1 MKKKAIKYRLT
12 TKVQGPSKAHESDA
26 GWDLRVSEKVLLAP
40 GERYTFETGLYLE
53 IPDGYEVEI
62 RPRSGIATKH
72 GITLP
77 NSPATIDSG
86 YRGEVKVCLIN
97 HGDIEFLI
105 EDGMR
110 VAQMIIHKV
119 EPLVFEPVDKLEES
133 DRGKK
138 GFGSSGLI

>member
-1 MKKKAIKYRLT
+1 MATLSSRKKAIKYRLT

-72 GITLP
+72 GIIFGAQVVDYT
-77 NSPATIDSG
+77 
-86 YRGEVKVCLIN
+86 YKGEIHISVIN
-97 HGDIEFLI
+97 TSTKAIRLQNI
-105 EDGMR
+105 
-110 VAQMIIHKV
+110 
-119 EPLVFEPVDKLEES
+119 S
-133 DRGKK
+133 DRHNGIRT
-138 GFGSSGLI
+138 SLY